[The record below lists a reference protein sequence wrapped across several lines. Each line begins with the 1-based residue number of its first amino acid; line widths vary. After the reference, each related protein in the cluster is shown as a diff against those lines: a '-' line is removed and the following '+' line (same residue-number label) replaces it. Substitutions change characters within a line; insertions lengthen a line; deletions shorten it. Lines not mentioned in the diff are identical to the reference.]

1 MHINKIFF
9 AGGYSPASCFFSGAD
24 SVKNTAALALATH
37 NEEIIFVKDLAAGG
51 TFFHTDS
58 AISPDKGVVFARK
71 AGGVWMR
78 SFDKEKG

>member
-37 NEEIIFVKDLAAGG
+37 NEEIIFVKDLATAEH
-51 TFFHTDS
+51 FFIPIQPL
-58 AISPDKGVVFARK
+58 ALIKVLCLQ
-71 AGGVWMR
+71 
-78 SFDKEKG
+78 EKQAVCG